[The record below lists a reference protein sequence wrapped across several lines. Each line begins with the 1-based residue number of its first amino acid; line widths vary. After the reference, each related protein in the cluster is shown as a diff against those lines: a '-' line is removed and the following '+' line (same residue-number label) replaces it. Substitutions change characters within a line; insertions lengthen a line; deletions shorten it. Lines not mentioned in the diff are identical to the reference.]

1 MEENELMNDIDDF
14 QAQDLQ
20 EPVTPQNTE
29 NQVTDSFVASILKDR
44 GIQDMSKIKF
54 EEDGEVKEVDWK
66 DLSVED
72 QLNIFNSSTIQQDN
86 EEYNQEEKELIEA
99 IRTSKMSPSE
109 YIQYLQQ
116 DGVNAYIQNNQTSQ
130 IYQVDQDLFLNL

>member
-109 YIQYLQQ
+109 YIQYLQC
-116 DGVNAYIQNNQTSQ
+116 
-130 IYQVDQDLFLNL
+130 

>member
-54 EEDGEVKEVDWK
+54 EEDGEVKYVG
-66 DLSVED
+66 
-72 QLNIFNSSTIQQDN
+72 
-86 EEYNQEEKELIEA
+86 EY
-99 IRTSKMSPSE
+99 
-109 YIQYLQQ
+109 YH
-116 DGVNAYIQNNQTSQ
+116 
-130 IYQVDQDLFLNL
+130 